1 MRKIFVSNEDLASV
15 KLFDLLGEDEYFEVI
30 LQRDSNGETYT
41 CAFGKREDE
50 YSVYFLSDLSSF
62 DGAGSELRYDL
73 DYDYSWDCGGFKYAS
88 ELINDCSS
96 ARGRFSLIGVVG
108 TEVIA
113 EPNVQFINN
122 AYRTDNMYRGIHSY
136 HSGRRYNES
145 VAPHNSNSYR
155 IGVELEVECKTSAIK
170 SEIGRKFESNW
181 LLMERDGSLSDNGIE
196 FITIPMLPKD
206 IKAKNTWYDFIE
218 YMSSRAS
225 SWNTST
231 CGLHI
236 HIGRE
241 ILGKTA
247 ESHSE
252 TTGKLLFLYHHFLK
266 DHDTNIKIYGRAR
279 AYNDNDGKVKE
290 GDAVKLLGNDV
301 LAVKSVKDKLKS
313 ELTKRTMRDRY
324 FDINLR
330 NEHTI
335 EFRKGRG
342 SLNVDRII
350 SVIEYSEL
358 MCKYA
363 KQAEW
368 SDISAENFFEFVK
381 KSIKRTSPLQ
391 RYFNQELDV

>member
-1 MRKIFVSNEDLASV
+1 MRKIFVSNEDLANV
-15 KLFDLLGEDEYFEVI
+15 KLSNLLGEDEYFEVI
-30 LQRDSNGETYT
+30 LQRISDGEIFT

-50 YSVYFLSDLSSF
+50 YSVYFLSDLICF
-62 DGAGSELRYDL
+62 DGAGSELRDDL
-73 DYDYSWDCGGFKYAS
+73 HYSCSWSCDGFRYANQLIDDCG
-88 ELINDCSS
+88 S
-96 ARGRFSLIGVVG
+96 AQDRFTLIGVVG
-108 TEVIA
+108 TVVTV

-122 AYRTDNMYRGIHSY
+122 AYRTDNMYRGIHGY
-136 HSGRRYNES
+136 HSGRNYNEPI
-145 VAPHNSNSYR
+145 APNNSYR
-155 IGVELEVECKTSAIK
+155 IGVELEVECNNSSIK

-206 IKAKNTWYDFIE
+206 IKAKNTWFDFIE
-218 YMSSRAS
+218 YMSSLAS

-247 ESHSE
+247 EVHSE

-301 LAVKSVKDKLKS
+301 LGVKSVKDKLKD

-368 SDISAENFFEFVK
+368 ADISAENFFEFVK